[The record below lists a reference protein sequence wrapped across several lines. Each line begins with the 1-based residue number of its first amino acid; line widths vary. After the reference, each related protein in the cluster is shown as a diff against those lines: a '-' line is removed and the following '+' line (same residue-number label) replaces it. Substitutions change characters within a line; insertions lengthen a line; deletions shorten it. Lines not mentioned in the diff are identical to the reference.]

1 MRRIL
6 IAAAAALALPL
17 IMTAQANAAVPAS
30 HPAPVRPAT
39 PAVSGVE
46 VCDLGAG
53 YLCLNDVGDAT
64 TGGTP
69 INLNSGGPDYAGEF
83 WLVESYS
90 LSDCGSK
97 VTTANG
103 GCPFKV
109 PGFDS
114 SFNGDPIVHIELGSH
129 TSGCAAAQGDPAYNV
144 ALEGC
149 TDPASGWVEV
159 NNLKGG
165 FGFVNIADT
174 NDYSSLLA
182 LSGSSTA
189 GDQASIDN
197 WVDGYLQGW
206 TW

>member
-39 PAVSGVE
+39 PAVSGDE

-83 WLVESYS
+83 WLVEPYS
-90 LSDCGSK
+90 LSGCGSK

-103 GCPFKV
+103 GCPFV
-109 PGFDS
+109 DSAFDS
-114 SFNGDPIVHIELGSH
+114 TFNGDQIVHIELGSH
-129 TSGCAAAQGDPAYNV
+129 TSGCAAAQGDPPFNV

-149 TDPASGWVEV
+149 SDPASAWVEV
-159 NNLKGG
+159 NNPKGG
-165 FGFVNIADT
+165 FGFVNVADT
-174 NDYSSLLA
+174 NNYSSLLA

-189 GDQASIDN
+189 GDQASIDD